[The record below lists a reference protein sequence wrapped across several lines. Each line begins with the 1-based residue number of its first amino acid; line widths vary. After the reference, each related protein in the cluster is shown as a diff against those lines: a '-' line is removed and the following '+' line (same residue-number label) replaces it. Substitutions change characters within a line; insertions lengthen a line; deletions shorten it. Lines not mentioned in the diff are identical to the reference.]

1 MKVALNYLADR
12 LSESS
17 TWRGL
22 IFVAVAAGIKI
33 SPEHQEALIAAALS
47 LTGAI
52 NILRKG

>member
-1 MKVALNYLADR
+1 MKAINYLTEK
-12 LSESS
+12 LSQSS

-22 IFVAVAAGIKI
+22 IFVAVALGLKI

>member
-1 MKVALNYLADR
+1 MKAALNYLADR

-22 IFVAVAAGIKI
+22 IFVAVALGLRI
-33 SPEHQEALIAAALS
+33 SPEHQEALIATALS